1 MQLREIIDVGGV
13 MMADD
18 MDLEFACSQRD
29 DAIRDA
35 EKLANAL
42 RDIYNEI
49 GEVSQVRLAY
59 DPVEDLVSEYAGME
73 SW

>member
-1 MQLREIIDVGGV
+1 MGNY
-13 MMADD
+13 

-35 EKLANAL
+35 AKLANAL

-49 GEVSQVRLAY
+49 GEVDQVRSAY
-59 DPVEDLVSEYAGME
+59 EPVEELVSEYAGKE